1 MTSLPLIA
9 SLKSLSHGDLGPHHM
24 DFRETQSIPLKL
36 AVRDFQTPRKPTHMK
51 NRPKQ
56 TDGGGMRSEE
66 RQDFSGRREL
76 KTKKYFDI
84 PKGNEKRYYIRETRS
99 GCHKKEWFQEQKQYL
114 EL

>member
-1 MTSLPLIA
+1 
-9 SLKSLSHGDLGPHHM
+9 
-24 DFRETQSIPLKL
+24 
-36 AVRDFQTPRKPTHMK
+36 
-51 NRPKQ
+51 
-56 TDGGGMRSEE
+56 MRSEE